1 MTKYELL
8 FVVKPTHTEEE
19 IAAHIANVKASI
31 EKDGGEIAATS
42 DMGMRKLAY
51 EVAKNNR
58 GYYTVFYFTAPTASI
73 TEIERL
79 LRINES
85 VLKFMTVKY
94 GKNKESIA
102 WDAAVKKINALSQKA
117 AEAPVATETPAVE
130 AEAPAATTEA

>member
-58 GYYTVFYFTAPTASI
+58 GYYTVFYFTAPTSAI

-94 GKNKESIA
+94 AKNKESIA
-102 WDAAVKKINALSQKA
+102 WDAAVKKINALAQKA
-117 AEAPVATETPAVE
+117 PEAPVATEAPTKAV
-130 AEAPAATTEA
+130 AEAPTEA